1 MLWHGSLTAT
11 RTLHATLLATIYFAK
26 LLGLYL
32 KIVGVQIANTHFS
45 IEGKIM

>member
-1 MLWHGSLTAT
+1 MLLHGSLTAT
-11 RTLHATLLATIYFAK
+11 RTLHATLLATIYFAS

-32 KIVGVQIANTHFS
+32 KIVGVHIANAHFS